1 MADRT
6 MIELNHLTLSRNGK
20 NLIEDADARIHPGQR
35 VGLTGRN
42 GSGKSTLLALLRHDL
57 EPDSGDYRLPPDWRI
72 ASVAQETPALPDSA
86 HDYVLA
92 GHAPYQAALA
102 AIAAAE
108 ASGDGHAIAKAHEQ
122 LAACDGYAQP
132 ARASE
137 LLAGLGFPPVE
148 QQRSVASYSGGWR
161 MRLNL
166 ARALIAPAELLLLD
180 EPTNHLDLAMRD
192 DLTLAL
198 QNYDGAMLIIS
209 HDRSLLRATCDEF
222 RLVVDGKLQPFDGD
236 LDDYH
241 RYLNEQNRAATKH
254 PTNTD
259 GTPNRQEQKRLDAE
273 RRSRL
278 RPLKQALEAAEKAV
292 AAAEKALAKHKT
304 ALADAALYDTAN
316 KDRLKEI
323 LAAESAAQQILA
335 QAEADWLEAA
345 EALQAADAAEDA

>member
-137 LLAGLGFPPVE
+137 LLAGLGFPPDE
-148 QQRSVASYSGGWR
+148 QQRPVASYSGGWR

-180 EPTNHLDLAMRD
+180 EPTNHLDLDAIIWLQD
-192 DLTLAL
+192 YLKTLPVT
-198 QNYDGAMLIIS
+198 QIIIA
-209 HDRSLLRATCDEF
+209 HDREF
-222 RLVVDGKLQPFDGD
+222 
-236 LDDYH
+236 
-241 RYLNEQNRAATKH
+241 
-254 PTNTD
+254 
-259 GTPNRQEQKRLDAE
+259 LDALCTCILNIENQRQSDQSAASTKPPQSPRKTRRRPAPAAGSRLPPAIPE
-273 RRSRL
+273 RRT
-278 RPLKQALEAAEKAV
+278 PP
-292 AAAEKALAKHKT
+292 
-304 ALADAALYDTAN
+304 
-316 KDRLKEI
+316 
-323 LAAESAAQQILA
+323 
-335 QAEADWLEAA
+335 
-345 EALQAADAAEDA
+345 